1 MRTNLNITKISLY
14 FYIDMQNYDFIT
26 FYFDLD
32 FFLITIISLPPQD
45 AARGT
50 IPSTTWQFAHL
61 ILYIMTL
68 RDNFFACHIV
78 HNGIHAPCQISI

>member
-32 FFLITIISLPPQD
+32 FF
-45 AARGT
+45 
-50 IPSTTWQFAHL
+50 
-61 ILYIMTL
+61 
-68 RDNFFACHIV
+68 
-78 HNGIHAPCQISI
+78 